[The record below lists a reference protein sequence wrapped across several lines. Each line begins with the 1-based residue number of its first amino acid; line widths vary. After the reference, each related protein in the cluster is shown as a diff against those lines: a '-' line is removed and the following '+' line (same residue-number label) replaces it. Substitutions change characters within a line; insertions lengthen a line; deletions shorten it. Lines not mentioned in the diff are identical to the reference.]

1 MDVPGDEKAWRY
13 LWPFW
18 LDTAVWRMERRT
30 EFPYRYRACQYA
42 DAQLRWACIWYTHV
56 MSCHFAVI
64 VSRRLVVRMGW
75 CQPTPSVSCHAL
87 RRLDPGWAVH
97 TDFIIPGNPLSS
109 AISHSFHKAGHH
121 FNVVMC
127 YSHHMPI
134 TQLSGFNAFKNLFSC
149 QKRVR
154 GILSSFRMHC
164 SQTPESESPL
174 PSSVSMLHI
183 HVSLRARPRLFPIT
197 VYWWYWLTYLF
208 FHIFVNVTISA
219 IPMAVPSFTSSAQS
233 ASFVTLLPKYT
244 KESTCS
250 NLSTSTLTS
259 TTLPASVI
267 AFVLLHCLAH
277 YASSH
282 VFISTV
288 LKLLYF
294 FYSYVASKT
303 MSSAY
308 RRLLINFSPTLNSP
322 ANPYR
327 AFHVTRSARM
337 VNRQGDNLHPCRTPF
352 LTQNHGDMVLA
363 VLTAACCRYAGS
375 NNSDDNEEE
384 RKTSVPY
391 TADVTRTRFLVA
403 CRRRARGNLTTRFHM
418 IG

>member
-1 MDVPGDEKAWRY
+1 MVLTYVPI
-13 LWPFW
+13 
-18 LDTAVWRMERRT
+18 
-30 EFPYRYRACQYA
+30 FPH
-42 DAQLRWACIWYTHV
+42 LRKRDHLRHTHGRPELHFICTV
-56 MSCHFAVI
+56 RIICH
-64 VSRRLVVRMGW
+64 
-75 CQPTPSVSCHAL
+75 
-87 RRLDPGWAVH
+87 
-97 TDFIIPGNPLSS
+97 S
-109 AISHSFHKAGHH
+109 APQIH
-121 FNVVMC
+121 
-127 YSHHMPI
+127 
-134 TQLSGFNAFKNLFSC
+134 
-149 QKRVR
+149 KRV
-154 GILSSFRMHC
+154 
-164 SQTPESESPL
+164 
-174 PSSVSMLHI
+174 
-183 HVSLRARPRLFPIT
+183 
-197 VYWWYWLTYLF
+197 YLL
-208 FHIFVNVTISA
+208 
-219 IPMAVPSFTSSAQS
+219 QS
-233 ASFVTLLPKYT
+233 
-244 KESTCS
+244 
-250 NLSTSTLTS
+250 LSTSTLTS